1 MTGDRKD
8 DNTVDIAEICR
19 RLGVL
24 PAELEAMEEEGLI
37 TLAAVQDG
45 KALPSEQLDRLEMIV
60 RLQRDLGVNLP
71 GIDVILE
78 MRDREIRMRREV
90 DEILEFIRHRI
101 SEDLRELLGEE
112 KYPLALG
119 AGESFFALE
128 MGKKEGAGRGAQ
140 GEEET

>member
-1 MTGDRKD
+1 L
-8 DNTVDIAEICR
+8 IA
-19 RLGVL
+19 
-24 PAELEAMEEEGLI
+24 
-37 TLAAVQDG
+37 LAAAQDG
-45 KALPSEQLDRLEMIV
+45 KALPSDQLDRLEMIV

-101 SEDLRELLGEE
+101 SEDIRELLGVE

-119 AGESFFALE
+119 AGEDFLSIDKGNPGRE
-128 MGKKEGAGRGAQ
+128 DMETRGHGEKEEPER
-140 GEEET
+140 

>member
-1 MTGDRKD
+1 MSGDRKD
-8 DNTVDIAEICR
+8 HHTLDIAEICR

-24 PAELEAMEEEGLI
+24 PADIEAMEEEGLI
-37 TLAAVQDG
+37 TLAATEDG

-101 SEDLRELLGEE
+101 SEDIRELLGVE

-119 AGESFFALE
+119 AGEDFFALE
-128 MGKKEGAGRGAQ
+128 EGKKENAERSEDKG
-140 GEEET
+140 